1 MRNTGGGDEL
11 LMFWWPCLLNAF
23 HWEPNVWKKW
33 NGQKNDAADIIGA
46 TAAFVNFFQR
56 KTHTKKNKNDSHYLL
71 YRKGRQTGCPV
82 MFFPYIVNRQRQKPN
97 RMKRSFGLGFKAI
110 CDKITNCL
118 IVFLSIHTH
127 RHATTWTVHLFY
139 VFFFFFLVETLAAT
153 GISRSLMIEGSEN
166 LVKCE
171 ERQKHNQNNF
181 FFYEPML
188 RFLFIFTSDA
198 INL

>member
-1 MRNTGGGDEL
+1 LSGHVFSLYCEPATSKTKPDEKVLWVRLQGDMRQN
-11 LMFWWPCLLNAF
+11 
-23 HWEPNVWKKW
+23 KK
-33 NGQKNDAADIIGA
+33 
-46 TAAFVNFFQR
+46 
-56 KTHTKKNKNDSHYLL
+56 
-71 YRKGRQTGCPV
+71 
-82 MFFPYIVNRQRQKPN
+82 
-97 RMKRSFGLGFKAI
+97 
-110 CDKITNCL
+110 NCL

-188 RFLFIFTSDA
+188 RFLFIFK
-198 INL
+198 